1 MRVGVYVDAFN
12 LYYGMRGICGRGSAG
27 WRWLDVRALA
37 TALCGWT
44 DSYVDRVV
52 YCTARVDAGDSPGA
66 YADQDVYLKALR
78 DHASIDVLELGRY
91 VAWPKRVPLANESK
105 NGRAQLIVPNGAETW
120 SPELPIYRK
129 SNSVG
134 DDVLLATVR
143 MREEKGSDVNVA
155 THLLADIFQQ
165 TVDAAIVVSNDS
177 DLALP
182 LRVARTQVPVGT
194 VNPGSKPLAG
204 ALRGRRTDGP
214 GGHWWKN
221 LTAQHYYPH
230 QLPDPVAGRWYRPTG
245 W

>member
-1 MRVGVYVDAFN
+1 MRAGVYVDAFD
-12 LYYGMRGICGRGSAG
+12 LYFGMRGICGRGSAG

-105 NGRAQLIVPNGAETW
+105 NGRARLIVPNGAETW
-120 SPELPIYRK
+120 
-129 SNSVG
+129 
-134 DDVLLATVR
+134 
-143 MREEKGSDVNVA
+143 
-155 THLLADIFQQ
+155 
-165 TVDAAIVVSNDS
+165 
-177 DLALP
+177 
-182 LRVARTQVPVGT
+182 VARAADLQ
-194 VNPGSKPLAG
+194 KIQQW
-204 ALRGRRTDGP
+204 RGRLRPCVASSCGAHSGA
-214 GGHWWKN
+214 GGHRQSRLQATCRCVTREKN
-221 LTAQHYYPH
+221 RWPRRSLVEESDGTALLPH